1 MQLGNFALYNNSLGV
16 IVKIEET
23 IIGNIV
29 TFFDLETD
37 QIYRLRE
44 SHIKPYD
51 KERADAI
58 LFLRYYSDETTIMLE
73 FVKLYVQMQQA
84 LVHTIN
90 TNIGFLMESNPV
102 PRVYTTLETL
112 VEYLAKYRVVVTDTE
127 TFLYRFNA
135 IQPIELI

>member
-1 MQLGNFALYNNSLGV
+1 MTQLKPFR
-16 IVKIEET
+16 ET
-23 IIGNIV
+23 MTEIGNIFGFHNIQLDELERYYELELQDV
-29 TFFDLETD
+29 DAFDKK
-37 QIYRLRE
+37 RMN
-44 SHIKPYD
+44 
-51 KERADAI
+51 AV
-58 LFLRYYSDETTIMLE
+58 LFLSNYSDETAIMLK

-90 TNIGFLMESNPV
+90 TNIGFLMESSPV

>member
-1 MQLGNFALYNNSLGV
+1 MTQLKPFRESMT
-16 IVKIEET
+16 E
-23 IIGNIV
+23 IGNVFGFQDIQL
-29 TFFDLETD
+29 DELEK
-37 QIYRLRE
+37 YYELEFNSR
-44 SHIKPYD
+44 PYD

-58 LFLRYYSDETTIMLE
+58 LFLRYYSDETAIMLE
-73 FVKLYVQMQQA
+73 FVKLFVQIQQA

>member
-1 MQLGNFALYNNSLGV
+1 MTQLKPFRETMTEIASVFGFTDIQLDELEKYYELEFNS
-16 IVKIEET
+16 
-23 IIGNIV
+23 
-29 TFFDLETD
+29 
-37 QIYRLRE
+37 R
-44 SHIKPYD
+44 PYD
-51 KERADAI
+51 KERANAI

-135 IQPIELI
+135 IELIELI